1 MFLIY
6 ILKKFIL
13 KPAFVF
19 FMLYGVYALFTLQ
32 WIHFIIT
39 LILFSIIGFIGQTID
54 RAYSLGEVSQGEK
67 NGTDKWDD
75 ILDGMDYNVLRNDM
89 IDFVKIAENE
99 KIKNGEYY
107 LEKESLDT
115 IYEFIAI
122 PTRIAATKI
131 LETTPSMKQYFLS
144 SKRYLPRNIK

>member
-1 MFLIY
+1 MSLIH

-13 KPAFVF
+13 KPASIF
-19 FMLYGVYALFTLQ
+19 FMLYGVYALLTLQ
-32 WIHFIIT
+32 WTHFVIT
-39 LILFSIIGFIGQTID
+39 LILVFIIGVICQAID
-54 RAYSLGEVSQGEK
+54 RRYSLGEVSQSEE
-67 NGTDKWDD
+67 NGTDKWDY
-75 ILDGMDYNVLRNDM
+75 ILDGMDYNILRNDL

-99 KIKNGEYY
+99 KIKNGEHY

-122 PTRIAATKI
+122 PTRIAAAKI
-131 LETTPSMKQYFLS
+131 LETTPSLEQYFLS